1 MSEFAELG
9 RKLFY
14 RVFCVMAL
22 IIAVYLIVDLYLSH
36 TLDIKVI
43 ILFGILLAVIFF
55 GWWDWLANYSILK
68 RQEEELKIYKLYIHP
83 LEELT
88 KDIRARQHEFDN
100 HMNAVLN
107 MHVTI
112 DNYDELVA
120 AQSAYCKEIY
130 EAKGVS
136 TPALLRISDKILAG
150 FLYSKILG
158 APTYA
163 KVEIQVLSQQ
173 IITSVSEHNLVEILG
188 TLVDNAFEAATPQL
202 PLVEMVLDS
211 KEDKLIF
218 MIRNQVQGLTMGD
231 ISRFFQKGYTTKDN
245 RECRG
250 LGLYQANMIAQQFGG
265 EITVEL
271 TDGEES
277 QEICFRVE
285 IEKTLKP
292 NQLQGI
298 SWVGLFNS
306 NSQQLVGES
315 NP

>member
-112 DNYDELVA
+112 DNYEELVA

-158 APTYA
+158 APAYA
-163 KVEIQVLSQQ
+163 KVEIQVLNQQ

-211 KEDKLIF
+211 REDKLIF
-218 MIRNQVQGLTMGD
+218 MIRNQVQGLIMGD

-285 IEKTLKP
+285 I
-292 NQLQGI
+292 
-298 SWVGLFNS
+298 
-306 NSQQLVGES
+306 
-315 NP
+315 

>member
-55 GWWDWLANYSILK
+55 DWWDWLANYSILK

-158 APTYA
+158 APAYA

-173 IITSVSEHNLVEILG
+173 IITSMSEHNLVEILG

-211 KEDKLIF
+211 REDKLIF

-285 IEKTLKP
+285 I
-292 NQLQGI
+292 
-298 SWVGLFNS
+298 
-306 NSQQLVGES
+306 
-315 NP
+315 

>member
-1 MSEFAELG
+1 MSEFAQLG

-36 TLDIKVI
+36 TLDVKVI
-43 ILFGILLAVIFF
+43 VLFGILLAVIFF
-55 GWWDWLANYSILK
+55 GWWDWLAHYAVLK
-68 RQEEELKIYKLYIHP
+68 RQEEELKIYELYIHP

-100 HMNAVLN
+100 HMNAILN

-112 DNYDELVA
+112 DNYEELVQ

-130 EAKGVS
+130 ESKEIS
-136 TPALLRISDKILAG
+136 TSALLRISDKILAG
-150 FLYSKILG
+150 FLYSKLLG
-158 APTYA
+158 APGYA
-163 KVEIQVLSQQ
+163 DVEIQVLSQQ

-188 TLVDNAFEAATPQL
+188 TLVDNAFEAATPEL
-202 PLVEMVLDS
+202 PTVEMVLDS
-211 KEDKLIF
+211 RNDKLIF

-245 RECRG
+245 SECRG

-271 TDGEES
+271 TEGEES

-285 IEKTLKP
+285 I
-292 NQLQGI
+292 
-298 SWVGLFNS
+298 
-306 NSQQLVGES
+306 
-315 NP
+315 

>member
-150 FLYSKILG
+150 FLFGKILG

-211 KEDKLIF
+211 REDKLIF

-285 IEKTLKP
+285 I
-292 NQLQGI
+292 
-298 SWVGLFNS
+298 
-306 NSQQLVGES
+306 
-315 NP
+315 

>member
-158 APTYA
+158 APAYA

-173 IITSVSEHNLVEILG
+173 IITSVSEHILVEILG

-211 KEDKLIF
+211 REDKLIF

-285 IEKTLKP
+285 I
-292 NQLQGI
+292 
-298 SWVGLFNS
+298 
-306 NSQQLVGES
+306 
-315 NP
+315 

>member
-88 KDIRARQHEFDN
+88 KDIRARLHEFDN

-158 APTYA
+158 APAYA

-211 KEDKLIF
+211 REDKLIF

-285 IEKTLKP
+285 I
-292 NQLQGI
+292 
-298 SWVGLFNS
+298 
-306 NSQQLVGES
+306 
-315 NP
+315 

>member
-158 APTYA
+158 APAYA

-211 KEDKLIF
+211 REDKLIF

-265 EITVEL
+265 VITVEL

-285 IEKTLKP
+285 I
-292 NQLQGI
+292 
-298 SWVGLFNS
+298 
-306 NSQQLVGES
+306 
-315 NP
+315 

>member
-130 EAKGVS
+130 SGNKFS
-136 TPALLRISDKILAG
+136 LIK
-150 FLYSKILG
+150 
-158 APTYA
+158 
-163 KVEIQVLSQQ
+163 
-173 IITSVSEHNLVEILG
+173 
-188 TLVDNAFEAATPQL
+188 L
-202 PLVEMVLDS
+202 PC
-211 KEDKLIF
+211 
-218 MIRNQVQGLTMGD
+218 
-231 ISRFFQKGYTTKDN
+231 RFP
-245 RECRG
+245 
-250 LGLYQANMIAQQFGG
+250 
-265 EITVEL
+265 V
-271 TDGEES
+271 
-277 QEICFRVE
+277 
-285 IEKTLKP
+285 
-292 NQLQGI
+292 
-298 SWVGLFNS
+298 
-306 NSQQLVGES
+306 
-315 NP
+315 

>member
-1 MSEFAELG
+1 MSEFAQLG

-36 TLDIKVI
+36 TLDVKVI
-43 ILFGILLAVIFF
+43 VLFGILLAVIFF
-55 GWWDWLANYSILK
+55 GWWDWLANYAVLK
-68 RQEEELKIYKLYIHP
+68 RQEEELKIYELYIHP

-100 HMNAVLN
+100 HMNAILN

-112 DNYDELVA
+112 DNYEELVQ

-130 EAKGVS
+130 ESKEIS
-136 TPALLRISDKILAG
+136 TSALLRISDKILAG
-150 FLYSKILG
+150 FLYSKLLG
-158 APTYA
+158 APGYA
-163 KVEIQVLSQQ
+163 DVEIQVLSQQ

-188 TLVDNAFEAATPQL
+188 TLVDNAFEAATPEL
-202 PLVEMVLDS
+202 PAVEMVLDS
-211 KEDKLIF
+211 RNDKLIF

-245 RECRG
+245 SECRG

-271 TDGEES
+271 TEGEEI

-285 IEKTLKP
+285 I
-292 NQLQGI
+292 
-298 SWVGLFNS
+298 
-306 NSQQLVGES
+306 
-315 NP
+315 

>member
-158 APTYA
+158 APMYA

-211 KEDKLIF
+211 REDKLIF
-218 MIRNQVQGLTMGD
+218 MIRNQVQDLTMGD

-277 QEICFRVE
+277 QEICFKVE
-285 IEKTLKP
+285 I
-292 NQLQGI
+292 
-298 SWVGLFNS
+298 
-306 NSQQLVGES
+306 
-315 NP
+315 

>member
-150 FLYSKILG
+150 FLYSKMLG
-158 APTYA
+158 APAYA

-211 KEDKLIF
+211 REDKLIF

-231 ISRFFQKGYTTKDN
+231 ISRFFQKGYTNKDN

-285 IEKTLKP
+285 I
-292 NQLQGI
+292 
-298 SWVGLFNS
+298 
-306 NSQQLVGES
+306 
-315 NP
+315 

>member
-43 ILFGILLAVIFF
+43 ILFWILLAVIFF
-55 GWWDWLANYSILK
+55 GWWEWLANYSILK

-158 APTYA
+158 APAYA

-211 KEDKLIF
+211 REDKLIF

-231 ISRFFQKGYTTKDN
+231 ISRFFQKGYTTKAN

-285 IEKTLKP
+285 I
-292 NQLQGI
+292 
-298 SWVGLFNS
+298 
-306 NSQQLVGES
+306 
-315 NP
+315 

>member
-22 IIAVYLIVDLYLSH
+22 IIAVYLIVVLYLSH

-158 APTYA
+158 APAYA
-163 KVEIQVLSQQ
+163 KVETQVLSQQ

-211 KEDKLIF
+211 REDKLIF

-285 IEKTLKP
+285 I
-292 NQLQGI
+292 
-298 SWVGLFNS
+298 
-306 NSQQLVGES
+306 
-315 NP
+315 

>member
-158 APTYA
+158 APAYA

-211 KEDKLIF
+211 REDKLIF

-277 QEICFRVE
+277 LEICFRVE
-285 IEKTLKP
+285 I
-292 NQLQGI
+292 
-298 SWVGLFNS
+298 
-306 NSQQLVGES
+306 
-315 NP
+315 

>member
-173 IITSVSEHNLVEILG
+173 IITSVSENNLVEILG

-285 IEKTLKP
+285 I
-292 NQLQGI
+292 
-298 SWVGLFNS
+298 
-306 NSQQLVGES
+306 
-315 NP
+315 

>member
-158 APTYA
+158 ARTYA

-211 KEDKLIF
+211 REDKLIF

-285 IEKTLKP
+285 I
-292 NQLQGI
+292 
-298 SWVGLFNS
+298 
-306 NSQQLVGES
+306 
-315 NP
+315 

>member
-158 APTYA
+158 APAYA

-211 KEDKLIF
+211 REDKLIF
-218 MIRNQVQGLTMGD
+218 MIRNQVQGLIMGD

-285 IEKTLKP
+285 I
-292 NQLQGI
+292 
-298 SWVGLFNS
+298 
-306 NSQQLVGES
+306 
-315 NP
+315 

>member
-150 FLYSKILG
+150 SLYSKILG
-158 APTYA
+158 APAYA

-211 KEDKLIF
+211 REDKLIF

-285 IEKTLKP
+285 I
-292 NQLQGI
+292 
-298 SWVGLFNS
+298 
-306 NSQQLVGES
+306 
-315 NP
+315 

>member
-250 LGLYQANMIAQQFGG
+250 LGLYQANKIAQQFGG

-285 IEKTLKP
+285 I
-292 NQLQGI
+292 
-298 SWVGLFNS
+298 
-306 NSQQLVGES
+306 
-315 NP
+315 

>member
-158 APTYA
+158 APAYA

-188 TLVDNAFEAATPQL
+188 TLVDNAFEAAMPQL

-211 KEDKLIF
+211 REDKLIF

-285 IEKTLKP
+285 I
-292 NQLQGI
+292 
-298 SWVGLFNS
+298 
-306 NSQQLVGES
+306 
-315 NP
+315 

>member
-173 IITSVSEHNLVEILG
+173 IITSVSEHNLVEIL
-188 TLVDNAFEAATPQL
+188 
-202 PLVEMVLDS
+202 
-211 KEDKLIF
+211 
-218 MIRNQVQGLTMGD
+218 
-231 ISRFFQKGYTTKDN
+231 
-245 RECRG
+245 
-250 LGLYQANMIAQQFGG
+250 
-265 EITVEL
+265 
-271 TDGEES
+271 
-277 QEICFRVE
+277 
-285 IEKTLKP
+285 
-292 NQLQGI
+292 
-298 SWVGLFNS
+298 
-306 NSQQLVGES
+306 
-315 NP
+315 

>member
-1 MSEFAELG
+1 MSEFDELG

-285 IEKTLKP
+285 I
-292 NQLQGI
+292 
-298 SWVGLFNS
+298 
-306 NSQQLVGES
+306 
-315 NP
+315 

>member
-163 KVEIQVLSQQ
+163 KVEVQVLSQQ

-285 IEKTLKP
+285 I
-292 NQLQGI
+292 
-298 SWVGLFNS
+298 
-306 NSQQLVGES
+306 
-315 NP
+315 

>member
-43 ILFGILLAVIFF
+43 ILFGILLAVIFI

-88 KDIRARQHEFDN
+88 KDIRARQYEFDN

-211 KEDKLIF
+211 REDKLIF

-285 IEKTLKP
+285 I
-292 NQLQGI
+292 
-298 SWVGLFNS
+298 
-306 NSQQLVGES
+306 
-315 NP
+315 

>member
-83 LEELT
+83 SEELT

-158 APTYA
+158 APAYA

-211 KEDKLIF
+211 REDKLIF

-285 IEKTLKP
+285 I
-292 NQLQGI
+292 
-298 SWVGLFNS
+298 
-306 NSQQLVGES
+306 
-315 NP
+315 

>member
-136 TPALLRISDKILAG
+136 TPELLRISDKILAG

-211 KEDKLIF
+211 REDKLIF

-285 IEKTLKP
+285 I
-292 NQLQGI
+292 
-298 SWVGLFNS
+298 
-306 NSQQLVGES
+306 
-315 NP
+315 

>member
-36 TLDIKVI
+36 TLDIQVI

-130 EAKGVS
+130 ETKGIS
-136 TPALLRISDKILAG
+136 APALLRISDKILAG

-158 APTYA
+158 APSYA

-211 KEDKLIF
+211 REDKLIF

-271 TDGEES
+271 TDEEES

-285 IEKTLKP
+285 I
-292 NQLQGI
+292 
-298 SWVGLFNS
+298 
-306 NSQQLVGES
+306 
-315 NP
+315 

>member
-158 APTYA
+158 APAYA

-211 KEDKLIF
+211 REDKLIF

-250 LGLYQANMIAQQFGG
+250 LGLYQANMIAQQFVG

-285 IEKTLKP
+285 I
-292 NQLQGI
+292 
-298 SWVGLFNS
+298 
-306 NSQQLVGES
+306 
-315 NP
+315 

>member
-120 AQSAYCKEIY
+120 AQSAYCKKIY

-158 APTYA
+158 APAYA

-211 KEDKLIF
+211 REDKLIF

-285 IEKTLKP
+285 I
-292 NQLQGI
+292 
-298 SWVGLFNS
+298 
-306 NSQQLVGES
+306 
-315 NP
+315 

>member
-1 MSEFAELG
+1 MSEFAQLG

-36 TLDIKVI
+36 TLDVKVI
-43 ILFGILLAVIFF
+43 VLFGILLAVIFF
-55 GWWDWLANYSILK
+55 GWWDWLANYAVLK

-100 HMNAVLN
+100 HMNAILN

-112 DNYDELVA
+112 DNYEELVQ

-130 EAKGVS
+130 ESKEIS
-136 TPALLRISDKILAG
+136 TSALLRISDKILAG
-150 FLYSKILG
+150 FLYSKLLG
-158 APTYA
+158 APGYA
-163 KVEIQVLSQQ
+163 DVEIQVLSQQ

-188 TLVDNAFEAATPQL
+188 TLVDNAFEAATPEL
-202 PLVEMVLDS
+202 PAVEMVLDS
-211 KEDKLIF
+211 RNDKLIF

-271 TDGEES
+271 TEGEES

-285 IEKTLKP
+285 I
-292 NQLQGI
+292 
-298 SWVGLFNS
+298 
-306 NSQQLVGES
+306 
-315 NP
+315 

>member
-173 IITSVSEHNLVEILG
+173 IITSVSEHNLVEILEILG

-211 KEDKLIF
+211 REDKLIF

-285 IEKTLKP
+285 I
-292 NQLQGI
+292 
-298 SWVGLFNS
+298 
-306 NSQQLVGES
+306 
-315 NP
+315 

>member
-188 TLVDNAFEAATPQL
+188 TLVYNAFEAATPQL

-285 IEKTLKP
+285 I
-292 NQLQGI
+292 
-298 SWVGLFNS
+298 
-306 NSQQLVGES
+306 
-315 NP
+315 

>member
-1 MSEFAELG
+1 
-9 RKLFY
+9 
-14 RVFCVMAL
+14 MAL

-150 FLYSKILG
+150 FLYSKI
-158 APTYA
+158 
-163 KVEIQVLSQQ
+163 QVLSQQ

-211 KEDKLIF
+211 REDKLIF

-231 ISRFFQKGYTTKDN
+231 ISRFFQKGYTTKDS

-285 IEKTLKP
+285 I
-292 NQLQGI
+292 
-298 SWVGLFNS
+298 
-306 NSQQLVGES
+306 
-315 NP
+315 

>member
-55 GWWDWLANYSILK
+55 GWWDWLANYSMLK

-158 APTYA
+158 APAYA

-211 KEDKLIF
+211 REDKLIF

-285 IEKTLKP
+285 I
-292 NQLQGI
+292 
-298 SWVGLFNS
+298 
-306 NSQQLVGES
+306 
-315 NP
+315 